1 MESRSVQGP
10 AKPGAVRS
18 APLQGV
24 PVAKR
29 SLPRGP
35 HALPQE
41 VVLEHQ
47 RRRLLLAA
55 AEAITEK
62 GLAELTV
69 RDVIGGAGVSRRT
82 FYQLFDDKLE
92 CVLAAHT
99 MALNRLEK
107 AIRTA
112 CRTQDTWP
120 GGVAAAVAAGL
131 EFAARRPTEARLV
144 LIASHTVAEPQ
155 LVDAARNANGKLV
168 ALLRPGRERCGED
181 RSLLE
186 LTEEGLVGAVVAI
199 VGARLREGD
208 VEGLRGLGPALVQ
221 MILAPYLGQS
231 EARRLARAA

>member
-1 MESRSVQGP
+1 MEARGVQGS
-10 AKPGAVRS
+10 AKRGAVGR
-18 APLQGV
+18 ATLQGV

-47 RRRLLLAA
+47 RQRLLAA
-55 AEAITEK
+55 AAEALADK
-62 GLAELTV
+62 GLADLTV

-107 AIRTA
+107 TIRTA
-112 CRTQDTWP
+112 CRTRDTWP

-131 EFAARRPTEARLV
+131 EFVASRPAEARLV
-144 LIASHTVAEPQ
+144 LIASHTVAEPA
-155 LVDAARNANGKLV
+155 LAGASRNANEKLV
-168 ALLRPGRERCGED
+168 ALLREGRERCGEN

-208 VEGLRGLGPALVQ
+208 VEGLPGLGPALVQ
-221 MILAPYLGQS
+221 MILAPYLGHS